1 MTSPNINLDLN
12 FFLAQ
17 DSVDCVFNGFV
28 YVSFCVRWYNAFTVA
43 LTNGFIINHLA
54 GEKSL
59 AFALAFRSM
68 PLTTVD
74 LPGHKKPTL
83 PPLRRPQ
90 HALIPQLKTALPLYR
105 FKALLPNARSRA
117 TRVYLHENGRSIA
130 HLTSAKTAG
139 PARLVEMHPRNSL

>member
-68 PLTTVD
+68 PLATVH
-74 LPGHKKPTL
+74 LPGHKKPTF
-83 PPLRRPQ
+83 PPLSRPQ
-90 HALIPQLKTALPLYR
+90 HALIPHLKPLYR
-105 FKALLPNARSRA
+105 STALKRFYQTRDRA
-117 TRVYLHENGRSIA
+117 PRVQIFTKLDV
-130 HLTSAKTAG
+130 L
-139 PARLVEMHPRNSL
+139 